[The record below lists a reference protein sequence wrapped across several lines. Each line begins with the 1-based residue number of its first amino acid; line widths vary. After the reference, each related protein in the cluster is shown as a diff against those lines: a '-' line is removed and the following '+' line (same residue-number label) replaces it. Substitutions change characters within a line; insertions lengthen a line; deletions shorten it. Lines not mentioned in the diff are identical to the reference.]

1 MKIGDLVKVST
12 RDEHIGVIVN
22 EWRNHKRRL
31 QSVDILLENGD
42 VKHIG
47 IHAVKAINAN
57 R

>member
-12 RDEHIGVIVN
+12 RDGHVGVIVN

-42 VKHIG
+42 VKHVG
-47 IHAVKAINAN
+47 THAVKVINAS